1 MERGKNKMP
10 LSSGIAGNQAAKN
23 GRTCPLTRYL
33 LKFIIALNKS
43 YANVINFLRYIYN
56 QPS

>member
-1 MERGKNKMP
+1 MP

-23 GRTCPLTRYL
+23 GRTCPLNRYL

>member
-1 MERGKNKMP
+1 MEGENKKP
-10 LSSGIAGNQAAKN
+10 PGSGLARNRAAKN
-23 GRTCPLTRYL
+23 GHTYPLNRYL